1 MMRRSHK
8 KSRRGCLEC
17 KRRHIKCDE
26 TRPQC
31 INCTTGER
39 DCQYSIPWNEPRKPP
54 SDYSTGSQISSPGST
69 SNPTPAAFPEVHHP
83 PVDEP
88 HLAVDMVHM
97 ELLYHYVSDDGG
109 IYPLLDDCLK
119 HIIMA
124 TALREP
130 YVMHSVLALSA
141 HHLSVIR
148 PGQQPFYHN
157 LAIQLQ
163 TRALSLFNSIDV
175 SFFGDSIEKRIP
187 VFIFSCLLGFHALCD
202 FLSHRDGDFD
212 SAIARYQA
220 YLRLHRGMH
229 TVMAGHWDGLRDTEL
244 RVIFDEL
251 WPRRF
256 RMKLEGQ
263 ECDDIRR
270 RIESSSLDPN
280 ELATTQ
286 KAIDLVQ
293 AVLEARHSLKRRAYI
308 LGSWAALIS
317 EPFVGMLERGRPEAL
332 AVLAYYF
339 LALHYCRDV
348 WMVGGAGQFLLT
360 LLVDHFR
367 GGEWEAWVGPPYRM
381 LKDSLENEAFGG
393 QFPAACR

>member
-1 MMRRSHK
+1 MLPR
-8 KSRRGCLEC
+8 LE
-17 KRRHIKCDE
+17 KLTLQCDE
-26 TRPQC
+26 THPQC
-31 INCTTGER
+31 INCTTAER
-39 DCQYSIPWNEPRKPP
+39 DCQYLIPWNEPPKPP
-54 SDYSTGSQISSPGST
+54 SDYSAGSQISSPGST
-69 SNPTPAAFPEVHHP
+69 SNPTSVPAAFPEVHHI

-97 ELLYHYVSDDGG
+97 ELLYHYVSDNGG

-130 YVMHSVLALSA
+130 YLMHSVLALSA

-148 PGQQPFYHN
+148 PSQQPFYHN

-175 SFFGDSIEKRIP
+175 SFFGDSTEKRIP
-187 VFIFSCLLGFHALCD
+187 VFIFSCVLGFHALCD
-202 FLSHRDGDFD
+202 FLSHRDGSFE
-212 SAIARYQA
+212 AALARYQT

-229 TVMAGHWDGLRDTEL
+229 IVMAGHWDELRNTEL
-244 RVIFDEL
+244 SVIFDEL

-256 RMKLEGQ
+256 RVRLEGQ
-263 ECDDIRR
+263 ELDDIRR
-270 RIESSSLDPN
+270 RIESSGLDPD
-280 ELATTQ
+280 ELVATQ

-293 AVLEARHSLKRRAYI
+293 AVLEAQPGPKHRAYV

-317 EPFVGMLERGRPEAL
+317 QPFVEMLEKGRPEAL

-348 WMVGGAGQFLLT
+348 WMVGGAGEFLLT
-360 LLVDHFR
+360 LLVNYFR
-367 GGEWEAWVGPPYRM
+367 GGEWEAWVEPPHRM
-381 LKDSLENEAFGG
+381 LNDSLGKEAFESP
-393 QFPAACR
+393 FSAASR